1 MMDCHQQTLQLEM
14 VFAVTLKCWRLEEER
29 KMAKTA
35 PSLEQDLEIPSV
47 A

>member
-14 VFAVTLKCWRLEEER
+14 VFAVTLKCWRLEER

-35 PSLEQDLEIPSV
+35 SSLEQDLEIPSV